1 MKKWLLVL
9 PLMALV
15 PLRATADDSLVRFD
29 GGIGV
34 DPISGIVSNA
44 PALNVVRGVPPG
56 GFPWVIKRLRADV
69 QSDGRIHV
77 DGRGLLFAGGNA
89 IGTNG
94 GQRVLAL
101 LFCGRKSGKRHG
113 PQLGSCR
120 RPSRGEWRLSN
131 RRRPD
136 ARAACPVRQ
145 RCAVDRHA
153 GNASLVRRGDPEG
166 GRPRPRSEALT
177 RNVRPRSQSSR
188 AQRRCQ
194 VT

>member
-15 PLRATADDSLVRFD
+15 PLGATADDSLVRFD

-34 DPISGIVSNA
+34 DPVSGIASNA

-77 DGRGLLFAGGNA
+77 DGRGLLLAGGNA

-94 GQRVLAL
+94 GQKVLAM
-101 LFCGRKSGKRHG
+101 LFCGAPGAA
-113 PQLGSCR
+113 GS
-120 RPSRGEWRLSN
+120 L
-131 RRRPD
+131 
-136 ARAACPVRQ
+136 
-145 RCAVDRHA
+145 
-153 GNASLVRRGDPEG
+153 GNATAHSSDPAGVPLEPNGDFRIDDVLTPVPPAPCDNAALLIATPGTHRWFASGIPEADDHDQG
-166 GRPRPRSEALT
+166 PKH
-177 RNVRPRSQSSR
+177 
-188 AQRRCQ
+188 
-194 VT
+194 

>member
-101 LFCGRKSGKRHG
+101 LFCGAPGAG
-113 PQLGSCR
+113 GS
-120 RPSRGEWRLSN
+120 L
-131 RRRPD
+131 
-136 ARAACPVRQ
+136 
-145 RCAVDRHA
+145 
-153 GNASLVRRGDPEG
+153 GNATAHSSDPAGVPLEANGDFRIDDVLTPA
-166 GRPRPRSEALT
+166 PPAPCDNAALLIAT
-177 RNVRPRSQSSR
+177 PGTHRWFTAGIPK
-188 AQRRCQ
+188 ADDHDHDPKH
-194 VT
+194 

>member
-15 PLRATADDSLVRFD
+15 PLGATADDSLVRFD

-34 DPISGIVSNA
+34 DPVSGITSNA

-56 GFPWVIKRLRADV
+56 GFPWVIRRLRADV

-94 GQRVLAL
+94 GQKVLAM
-101 LFCGRKSGKRHG
+101 LFCGAPGAA
-113 PQLGSCR
+113 GS
-120 RPSRGEWRLSN
+120 L
-131 RRRPD
+131 
-136 ARAACPVRQ
+136 
-145 RCAVDRHA
+145 
-153 GNASLVRRGDPEG
+153 GNATAHSSDPAGVPLEPNGDFRIDDVLTPV
-166 GRPRPRSEALT
+166 PPAPCDNAALLIAT
-177 RNVRPRSQSSR
+177 PGTHRWFAAGIPKADDHDQGPKH
-188 AQRRCQ
+188 
-194 VT
+194 